1 MSLVHS
7 PFRAISMHNKKESEA
22 TDLHDAAPY
31 CYPKRIVGPFYTEER
46 AKQFSHELIHGTRG
60 LESLCKQLDRML
72 QVGPSWIVAFLL
84 NLGIFP
90 RLTSMRTFKEV
101 LSGINVVTGSAL

>member
-1 MSLVHS
+1 
-7 PFRAISMHNKKESEA
+7 MHNKKESEA

-72 QVGPSWIVAFLL
+72 LEPRYNDLSYYGSDAPLEEGLL
-84 NLGIFP
+84 SYLQKHDAP
-90 RLTSMRTFKEV
+90 PAWLDACRMLDEAAEV
-101 LSGINVVTGSAL
+101 LVVGE